1 VGDALLAHRNAENG
15 DLMLQIIAYSPVQF
29 YKATAAMPNSV
40 PIVSTA
46 SPVPSMNIEIRDLST
61 VHPYEKNP
69 RLNDKEVNVDGVIIV
84 SYTKPQS
91 SDCGVIPSCV
101 EFVQGPAVEIR
112 LVPEHRNA

>member
-1 VGDALLAHRNAENG
+1 
-15 DLMLQIIAYSPVQF
+15 
-29 YKATAAMPNSV
+29 MPNSV

-61 VHPYEKNP
+61 AHPYEKNP

-84 SYTKPQS
+84 SSTEPQS
-91 SDCGVIPSCV
+91 SDCGVIPSRV

-112 LVPEHRNA
+112 LVPEHGNAYAVQLTLHTSSIFPPMQAVCLS